1 MSDHMDI
8 VRAARAYPFSDGDRI
23 MISGVAGKF
32 PNSKNVA
39 EFRDN
44 LYNKVISPRTF
55 IFNP

>member
-1 MSDHMDI
+1 MDI